1 MATKPVP
8 SPQQSVPVFLI
19 DATNKQVRS
28 VLHDGS
34 LEQLYE
40 WIDCDTID
48 YMARQP
54 DGDGVFCNDLLPDD
68 PYLVAFRLRSTGQII
83 YGNGVWTG
91 SNGEGDTV
99 TPEATLVE
107 VTGEIEFLGPIAYK
121 PAPIYVFSW

>member
-1 MATKPVP
+1 MATKSVL
-8 SPQQSVPVFLI
+8 SPQQPVPVFLV

-28 VLHDGS
+28 VAYDGS

-48 YMARQP
+48 YTARQP
-54 DGDGVFCNDLLPDD
+54 NGDGIFCNDLLPDD
-68 PYLVAFRLRSTGQII
+68 PYQIAFRLRSNGQII

-99 TPEATLVE
+99 TPDATLVE
-107 VTGEIEFLGPIAYK
+107 VTAEIEFLGPIAYK
-121 PAPIYVFSW
+121 LAPIYVFSW